1 MLNPTKTLEVIDA
14 LNKTVVV
21 VLDGFRLFIHVKP
34 NQIISR
40 SKLIIFSH
48 GTSVGS
54 CQLHT
59 NNDTTFNDITI
70 LDKVNHATV

>member
-34 NQIISR
+34 NQIISALPA
-40 SKLIIFSH
+40 KQLQALI
-48 GTSVGS
+48 
-54 CQLHT
+54 
-59 NNDTTFNDITI
+59 D
-70 LDKVNHATV
+70 